1 MDYLTLGQ
9 VPANEE
15 CGCVGDADYPER
27 SRIECRVWKSQLL
40 RAFPIPDSLYGEVYY
55 KTKPFDH
62 DTGTY
67 REVCIVFND
76 CIRAAVD
83 MAFNVE
89 NNAPP
94 DWDDEAKTEL
104 AAALKEAG
112 LPILEQQTA

>member
-15 CGCVGDADYPER
+15 CGCVGEANYPER
-27 SRIECRVWKSQLL
+27 SQIECRVWANQLL
-40 RAFPIPDSLYGEVYY
+40 RVFPIPEILSGEVYY
-55 KTKPFDH
+55 KIKTFDH
-62 DTGTY
+62 DMGMY

-76 CIRAAVD
+76 GIRAAVD

-89 NNAPP
+89 NNAPL